1 MSEASNP
8 AAAAPTPEPRP
19 SPPRKNHAWIYFF
32 VFIIVASVGVAGFM
46 IAFNLWIQLNPEQLE
61 AARKL
66 WQEKGPT
73 SYNLVYTKRL
83 NDDTKVDTFEVEV
96 RGREVKKVLMNGRPL
111 QKEKDEHEDPRIH
124 HTMER
129 LFRDIERF
137 MELDKKP
144 GAKKVFV
151 TAIFDDQNG
160 GLRRYIRRVMGTTQR
175 VEMHITV
182 TAIDP

>member
-46 IAFNLWIQLNPEQLE
+46 IGFNLWIQLKPEQLE
-61 AARKL
+61 AATKL
-66 WQEKGPT
+66 WQKKGPT
-73 SYNLVYTKRL
+73 SYNMVYTKRL

-96 RGREVKKVLMNGRPL
+96 RGGEVKKVLMNGRPL
-111 QKEKDEHEDPRIH
+111 QKEKDEDEDPRIQH
-124 HTMER
+124 SMER

-137 MELDKKP
+137 TELDKKP
-144 GAKKVFV
+144 DAKKVFV

-175 VEMHITV
+175 IEMHITV
-182 TAIDP
+182 TAIE

>member
-8 AAAAPTPEPRP
+8 AADAPRPEPPRA
-19 SPPRKNHAWIYFF
+19 PPTKNHAWIYFF

-46 IAFNLWIQLNPEQLE
+46 IGFNLWIQLKPDQLE

-73 SYNLVYTKRL
+73 SYKMVYTKRL

-96 RGREVKKVLMNGRPL
+96 RGGQVKKVLMNGRPL
-111 QKEKDEHEDPRIH
+111 QKEKDEDEDPRIH

-144 GAKKVFV
+144 DAKKVFV

-160 GLRRYIRRVMGTTQR
+160 GLRRYIRRVMGTTLR
-175 VEMHITV
+175 IEMHITV
-182 TAIDP
+182 TAIEN